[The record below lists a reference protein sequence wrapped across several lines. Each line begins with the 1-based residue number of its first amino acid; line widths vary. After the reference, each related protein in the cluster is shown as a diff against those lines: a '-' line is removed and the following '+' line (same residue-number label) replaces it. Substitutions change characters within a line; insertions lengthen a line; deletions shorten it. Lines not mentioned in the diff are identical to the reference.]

1 MEMIITAIT
10 GSYLAIMAVI
20 DRRRKEIPVLPGVLC
35 LILLVLAQFVDCKS
49 WLSWLPGMLIGLFLY
64 IVSTWA

>member
-35 LILLVLAQFVDCKS
+35 LILLVLAQFVD
-49 WLSWLPGMLIGLFLY
+49 
-64 IVSTWA
+64 